1 MAQDPDTNSN
11 SKTDK
16 RRLVEVEIISKR
28 WGTNDAAS
36 LKTIE
41 VPMISDSAIRLDIT
55 VDLRKTDA
63 IVIRPVRRD
72 LDDVNGL
79 IEDAERLANS

>member
-1 MAQDPDTNSN
+1 VAEDPNTN

-16 RRLVEVEIISKR
+16 RRSVEVEIISKR
-28 WGTNDAAS
+28 WGTNDAPS

-41 VPMISDSAIRLDIT
+41 VPLISDSAIRLDIT

-72 LDDVNGL
+72 LDDVDGL

>member
-1 MAQDPDTNSN
+1 MAEDPNTN

-16 RRLVEVEIISKR
+16 RRSVEVEIISKR
-28 WGTNDAAS
+28 WGTNDAPS

-41 VPMISDSAIRLDIT
+41 VPLISDSAIRLDIT

-72 LDDVNGL
+72 LDDVDGL

>member
-1 MAQDPDTNSN
+1 MAEDPNMD

-16 RRLVEVEIISKR
+16 RRSVEVEISSKR
-28 WGTNDAAS
+28 WGTNDAPS